1 MSSVDLGTAPLSRL
15 FLRYVTPTVAAMLVT
30 GIYVT
35 IDGIF
40 VGHILGQDGLAGMM
54 LAYPICAVLYAV
66 GALIGMG
73 SSSLAS
79 FYLGKGEQ
87 ARARHIVGNAL
98 VMVLIA
104 SALLAFIGIRY
115 GKAMLVWMG
124 AQGVIFDAGFAYL
137 QWYAWLGVFA
147 VLSMAFTALLRNDG
161 RPGLTTWILVG
172 GGVLNVLLDY
182 LLMAVIP
189 WGLAGAAIATMLS
202 QAVTGGLCLW
212 HFFTPR
218 SQLRIRWDTL
228 VPDWRLMGETLRLGV
243 SSFLMYLYLSVVLAL
258 HNKALL
264 AVGTSL
270 HVAAYGVISYSE
282 AFFYLIFEGIAMGIQ
297 PIASFNAGAGNWC
310 AGAAGA
316 QPGIGSDHGGG
327 TVRDDPAVSVA
338 GGSGLS
344 VCGGQCC
351 PVAGGEPRYLALLL
365 GAAHGRLAAGGGH
378 LLPGHQPGPH
388 RFPAHRRQAGA
399 DRRFPV
405 GLLLPVGSGRCLA
418 GAAHLQHSAGP
429 GDVAGDEQ
437 GGAPAQRC
445 LRCGHASMKKVA
457 SAAFF
462 ILSAP
467 ACGQQVAGLRA

>member
-1 MSSVDLGTAPLSRL
+1 MICNTNNGRSRPDLAIILAVFPSIEHFMSAVDLGTAPLSRL
-15 FLRYVTPTVAAMLVT
+15 FWRYVTPTVAAMLVT

-40 VGHILGQDGLAGMM
+40 VGHILGQDGLAGLM

-87 ARARHIVGNAL
+87 KRARHIVGNAL
-98 VMVLIA
+98 VMVLVA
-104 SALLAFIGIRY
+104 AAVLAFIGINY
-115 GKAMLVWMG
+115 GDEMLAWMG
-124 AQGVIFDAGFAYL
+124 AEGDIFTAGLAYL

-172 GGVLNVLLDY
+172 GGLLNVLFDY

-218 SQLRIRWDTL
+218 SKLRIGWDTL
-228 VPDWRLMGETLRLGV
+228 LPDWRLMLETVKLGF

-270 HVAAYGVISYSE
+270 HVAAYGVISYTE

-297 PIASFNAGAGNWC
+297 PIASFNAGAGNWQRVLRIRNLALGVTVVIALC
-310 AGAAGA
+310 GMVPLYLWPEGAVYLFAGDNA
-316 QPGIGSDHGGG
+316 
-327 TVRDDPAVSVA
+327 T
-338 GGSGLS
+338 LL
-344 VCGGQCC
+344 
-351 PVAGGEPRYLALLL
+351 PVATL
-365 GAAHGRLAAGGGH
+365 GIWLYFWG
-378 LLPGHQPGPH
+378 LPME
-388 RFPAHRRQAGA
+388 
-399 DRRFPV
+399 
-405 GLLLPVGSGRCLA
+405 GLLLVGATYFQAINRPRIASLLTGGKLLLI
-418 GAAHLQHSAGP
+418 GGFLWGFSTLWG
-429 GDVAGDEQ
+429 VAGVWL
-437 GGAPAQRC
+437 ALPTC
-445 LRCGHASMKKVA
+445 STLLVLLMW
-457 SAAFF
+457 
-462 ILSAP
+462 
-467 ACGQQVAGLRA
+467 RAMRQESGSHTPV

>member
-1 MSSVDLGTAPLSRL
+1 M
-15 FLRYVTPTVAAMLVT
+15 
-30 GIYVT
+30 
-35 IDGIF
+35 
-40 VGHILGQDGLAGMM
+40 
-54 LAYPICAVLYAV
+54 
-66 GALIGMG
+66 
-73 SSSLAS
+73 
-79 FYLGKGEQ
+79 
-87 ARARHIVGNAL
+87 
-98 VMVLIA
+98 
-104 SALLAFIGIRY
+104 
-115 GKAMLVWMG
+115 
-124 AQGVIFDAGFAYL
+124 
-137 QWYAWLGVFA
+137 
-147 VLSMAFTALLRNDG
+147 
-161 RPGLTTWILVG
+161 
-172 GGVLNVLLDY
+172 LNVLLDY

-218 SQLRIRWDTL
+218 SQLRIGWDTL
-228 VPDWRLMGETLRLGV
+228 RPDWRLMGETLRLGV

-264 AVGTSL
+264 SVGTSL
-270 HVAAYGVISYSE
+270 HVAAYGVISYCE

-297 PIASFNAGAGNWC
+297 PIASFNAGAGNWSRVLRVRNLALGVTMAVALC
-310 AGAAGA
+310 GMIPLYLWPEAVVYLFAGDNAA
-316 QPGIGSDHGGG
+316 
-327 TVRDDPAVSVA
+327 
-338 GGSGLS
+338 LL
-344 VCGGQCC
+344 
-351 PVAGGEPRYLALLL
+351 PVASLGIWLYFW

-378 LLPGHQPGPH
+378 LFPGHQPGPH

-445 LRCGHASMKKVA
+445 LRCGHASMKKA
-457 SAAFF
+457 AKAAFF

-467 ACGQQVAGLRA
+467 ACGRQVAGLRA